1 MPKKKGDAEMV
12 KKTVNL
18 KIDDDMWQD
27 IQDTIDGD
35 IMINNL
41 THLVNIALYRYIQNL
56 KNEAKKEKGAD

>member
-1 MPKKKGDAEMV
+1 
-12 KKTVNL
+12 
-18 KIDDDMWQD
+18 MWQD